1 MPSRNCRPS
10 SSSLIKFLLQ
20 RLDIFFFYQGFL
32 SARERKGSSLSL
44 GMRKDISYDRIDQ
57 GSSIVCEVNVTVF
70 FFYKYYKCL
79 KRKIKTPQ
87 LTFIKTNQ
95 PKIQK

>member
-1 MPSRNCRPS
+1 MCSVV
-10 SSSLIKFLLQ
+10 LYV
-20 RLDIFFFYQGFL
+20 RLTRQY
-32 SARERKGSSLSL
+32 
-44 GMRKDISYDRIDQ
+44 
-57 GSSIVCEVNVTVF
+57 

-95 PKIQK
+95 PKIHK

>member
-1 MPSRNCRPS
+1 M
-10 SSSLIKFLLQ
+10 IKINDNKNVF
-20 RLDIFFFYQGFL
+20 
-32 SARERKGSSLSL
+32 
-44 GMRKDISYDRIDQ
+44 
-57 GSSIVCEVNVTVF
+57 SSIVCEFNGTIY

-95 PKIQK
+95 SKIHK